1 MWKNRVGYGMILLG
15 GILLCFL
22 SGQLFMGCMVLL
34 LAITAVLM
42 AILIRRDAARMEVR
56 LSVPG
61 RVREGREIAL
71 ILKVQTTGRIRATR
85 KILADIQ
92 IENRMFGQR
101 QKKQIELLYQEGK
114 AEYQISIPMNCCG
127 QVEFTAENIWV
138 QDIFRLFRMNTG
150 NQAAVRCICYP
161 RRMNIQVETSRRT
174 IGTPKN
180 EGVMQN
186 RKGNDPSEMYDIRE
200 YVPGDDIRSIHWK
213 LSSKTDS
220 LILREPSNPSHYR
233 VAVMADYGIENWEKE
248 DREEKER
255 EWNTIIA
262 AGSAICRGLLDKG
275 EKFCMIFPGKE
286 GIQFYEI
293 EDRQDY
299 VRMLTQ
305 WMRMPMKKEQGT
317 GFRFLMKQGLN
328 QDFSRLV
335 ILAAGRY
342 EQNLEGAESRI
353 GITVVSAVEEAQ
365 AVRSS
370 RISESCEMIEIPAYD
385 TGGFYRIMC

>member
-1 MWKNRVGYGMILLG
+1 MWKNRAGYGIMMLG
-15 GILLCFL
+15 GMLLFFL
-22 SGQLFMGCMVLL
+22 SGQLVIGGIVLL
-34 LAITAVLM
+34 LAVMACLM
-42 AILIRRDAARMEVR
+42 ALLIRRDASRMEVR

-61 RVREGREIAL
+61 RVREGREIDL
-71 ILKVQTTGRIRATR
+71 ILNVQTSGRIWVTR
-85 KILADIQ
+85 KIIVDIQ
-92 IENRMFGQR
+92 VENRMFGQMR
-101 QKKQIELLYQEGK
+101 QKRVELIYLAEK
-114 AEYQISIPMNCCG
+114 SEYQIQIPMNCCG
-127 QVEFTAENIWV
+127 QVEFTAEHIWI
-138 QDIFRLFRMNTG
+138 QDILRLFQIHTG
-150 NQAAVRCICYP
+150 SQTGVGCICYP

-186 RKGNDPSEMYDIRE
+186 RRGNDPSEMYDIRE

-213 LSSKTDS
+213 LSSKTDR

-233 VAVMADYGIENWEKE
+233 VAVMADYGIENWEME
-248 DREEKER
+248 DREGKER

-262 AGSAICRGLLDKG
+262 AGSAICRGLVEKG
-275 EKFCMIFPGKE
+275 EKFCMLFPGKE

-317 GFRFLMKQGLN
+317 GLRFLMKQGLN

-353 GITVVSAVEEAQ
+353 GITVVSAVKEAETI
-365 AVRSS
+365 RSN
-370 RISESCEMIEIPAYD
+370 RVSESCEIIEIPTYD
-385 TGGFYRIMC
+385 TEGSYRIMC

>member
-1 MWKNRVGYGMILLG
+1 MWKNRAGYGIMMLG
-15 GILLCFL
+15 GMLLFFL
-22 SGQLFMGCMVLL
+22 SGQLVIGGIVLL
-34 LAITAVLM
+34 LAVMACLM
-42 AILIRRDAARMEVR
+42 ALLIRRDASRMEVR

-61 RVREGREIAL
+61 RVREGREIDL
-71 ILKVQTTGRIRATR
+71 ILNVQTSGRIWVTR
-85 KILADIQ
+85 KIIVDIQ
-92 IENRMFGQR
+92 VENRMFGQMR
-101 QKKQIELLYQEGK
+101 QKRVELIYLAEK
-114 AEYQISIPMNCCG
+114 SEYQIQIPMNCCG
-127 QVEFTAENIWV
+127 QVEFTAEHIWI
-138 QDIFRLFRMNTG
+138 QDILRLLQIHTG
-150 NQAAVRCICYP
+150 SQKGVGCICYP

-186 RKGNDPSEMYDIRE
+186 RRGNDPSEMYDIRE

-233 VAVMADYGIENWEKE
+233 VAVMADYGIENWEME
-248 DREEKER
+248 DREGKER

-262 AGSAICRGLLDKG
+262 AGSAICRGLVEKG
-275 EKFCMIFPGKE
+275 EKFCMLFPGKE

-317 GFRFLMKQGLN
+317 GLRFLMKQGLN

-353 GITVVSAVEEAQ
+353 GITVVSAVKEAETI
-365 AVRSS
+365 RSN
-370 RISESCEMIEIPAYD
+370 RVSESCEIIEIPTYD
-385 TGGFYRIMC
+385 TEGSYRIMC